1 MSRFLTFC
9 NMGIKFMCEVDILRV
24 SVLGREYDALR
35 SAEQFIAARKVM
47 TERWAGGTGWAW

>member
-1 MSRFLTFC
+1 
-9 NMGIKFMCEVDILRV
+9 MGIKFMCEVDILRV

-47 TERWAGGTGWAW
+47 TERWAKNPKQ